1 MDTITVKVSE
11 LYEQI
16 KLMKNDKMDYVTL
29 SILEPKP
36 EEDIPASIYLTAYQ
50 KNESVEIDYESVD
63 SI

>member
-36 EEDIPASIYLTAYQ
+36 EEDIPASQ
-50 KNESVEIDYESVD
+50 KNESVEIDYDSVD